1 MVSFRAGSQA
11 RTLLMPGA
19 VPGLL
24 LTSLGLLTP
33 LALLAPRWLP
43 SPPPGSPSAI
53 VERAGRI
60 LVGTDRGLYGEEG
73 AGWSLVLPRREVRDL
88 AQGEGGTL
96 IAAAGG
102 LYEWPLAELE
112 PRRIQIGAG
121 ARVGSVAVDGQGGE
135 WVATE
140 VGLFSRPP
148 GVRGF
153 ERDTSL
159 PAGEVVA
166 VRATAGAVWAA
177 MRGVLRVRRGDAA
190 FQLGLQQLE
199 TGWWELLDVL
209 EGEFGTL
216 LCVPRG
222 LWRLGPD
229 GAERI
234 ELGIGA
240 LRAVAFSESLLWV
253 ASESGLFRVPLADLE
268 RATLLPELDGRAID
282 VSASPQRILVATQ
295 RGVATLPARAMQS
308 AGVPSSTPGL
318 RAADAEVGDVRLL
331 HRAVLRYLEL
341 GPRRLA
347 RLEETARRAPLL
359 PVIRAT
365 LSADTDRGRSRQ
377 RDQAFSAGSTRDLID
392 HDSESASGLGLQL
405 QLTWDLDELL
415 APDRALAV
423 SRERRELIELRDQ
436 VLDRV
441 NRLYFERL
449 RVLARLR
456 ALGRDPHDGSERAEL
471 EMRSRELAAGLDA
484 WSGGLFSRLHE
495 SSPP

>member
-1 MVSFRAGSQA
+1 
-11 RTLLMPGA
+11 MP

-33 LALLAPRWLP
+33 LAVLAPRWLP
-43 SPPPGSPSAI
+43 SPPPGNPIAI
-53 VERAGRI
+53 AERAGRI
-60 LVGTDRGLYGEEG
+60 LVGTDLGLYGEEG
-73 AGWSLVLPRREVRDL
+73 TGWSLLLARRAVRDV
-88 AQGEGGTL
+88 AHGERATL
-96 IAAAGG
+96 IAAGGG
-102 LYEWPLAELE
+102 LYEWPLAEPE
-112 PRRIQIGAG
+112 PRRVQVGAG
-121 ARVGSVAVDGQGGE
+121 ARVRSVAVDAHGGE

-140 VGLFSRPP
+140 VGLFLRPP
-148 GVRGF
+148 GALGF

-166 VRATAGAVWAA
+166 VRATARAVWAA
-177 MRGVLRVRRGDAA
+177 MRGVLRVRRGGAV
-190 FQLGLQQLE
+190 FQIGLQQLE
-199 TGWWELLDVL
+199 SGWWELLDVL
-209 EGEFGTL
+209 ELDFGTL
-216 LCVPRG
+216 LCVPGG

-229 GAERI
+229 GAERV

-240 LRAVAFSESLLWV
+240 LSGVAREDGILWV
-253 ASESGLFRVPLADLE
+253 ASERGLYRMPLAELE
-268 RATLLPELDGRAID
+268 RAAPLPELDGRAVD
-282 VSASPQRILVATQ
+282 VSVSPERILVATQ
-295 RGVATLPARAMQS
+295 RGVATLPARGTRS
-308 AGVPSSTPGL
+308 AGSPPSTPGL
-318 RAADAEVGDVRLL
+318 RAAGAEVSDVRRLQ
-331 HRAVLRYLEL
+331 RAVLSYLEL

-347 RLEETARRAPLL
+347 RLEESARRAPLL

-365 LSADTDRGRSRQ
+365 LSAEADRGRSRE
-377 RDQAFSAGSTRDLID
+377 RDQAFTSGSTRDLID
-392 HDSESASGLGLQL
+392 HDSESASGLGLQV

-456 ALGRDPHDGSERAEL
+456 ALDAGPEHASERAEL
-471 EMRSRELAAGLDA
+471 EIRSRELAAGLDA
-484 WSGGLFSRLHE
+484 WSGGLFSRLEE